1 MKGGAV
7 DQLAGGRGSLTAGP
21 HLSASGAKK
30 KRGQKRLGRRGG
42 AWASWAGLRT
52 RTHTLGEKPTAWKGW
67 RAEGRR
73 EKKKKSGPGKRWAG
87 REERR
92 GMRGL
97 GILFLNPFQ
106 IHFSNFQTSLNQ
118 ETMHS
123 NHDAQ
128 ALVISN
134 FIEMMFK
141 YF

>member
-73 EKKKKSGPGKRWAG
+73 EKKKEKWAG
-87 REERR
+87 EEMGRKRR
-92 GMRGL
+92 KERDEGFRDF
-97 GILFLNPFQ
+97 IFKS
-106 IHFSNFQTSLNQ
+106 FSNSFFKL
-118 ETMHS
+118 
-123 NHDAQ
+123 
-128 ALVISN
+128 SN
-134 FIEMMFK
+134 FTQSRNHAFK
-141 YF
+141 S

>member
-1 MKGGAV
+1 V
-7 DQLAGGRGSLTAGP
+7 RGPRGP
-21 HLSASGAKK
+21 ACARAHTRSGKS
-30 KRGQKRLGRRGG
+30 RRPGKVG
-42 AWASWAGLRT
+42 GLREE
-52 RTHTLGEKPTAWKGW
+52 EK
-67 RAEGRR
+67 R
-73 EKKKKSGPGKRWAG
+73 KKKSGPGKRWAG

-134 FIEMMFK
+134 FSEMMFK